1 MELQPVVIFIVFL
14 SFIGIYINIFKTPNL
29 KDPELLK
36 LPKMFR
42 TNLSEKKEE
51 LDINEMSADQL
62 ADKIVQEKN
71 NNKTIYN
78 PIGDVVSNEKDYKND
93 GLKSGFIP
101 TDFDTTNVS
110 TVGTKRP
117 YAWHGASSQREWPD
131 NPNPNAGLPYN
142 VYHPLTSEELK
153 HTTASDKQ
161 NNYVKMAGPKVRKSA
176 GEQTVGLFVGKDKTY
191 GELEDK
197 QSNKEINQATAI
209 IRNAIANEG
218 KQLVSVDS
226 VDRTKTSERY
236 GIKNNNAIS
245 SYTDVKIKP
254 NTTVSMN
261 NKDLSNVKSKNLKI
275 DPMGDLI
282 KQTSDFIN

>member
-42 TNLSEKKEE
+42 TNLSEKEE

-78 PIGDVVSNEKDYKND
+78 PIGDVVSNEKDYKNN

-226 VDRTKTSERY
+226 VDRTKTGERY

-245 SYTDVKIKP
+245 TYTDVKIKP
-254 NTTVSMN
+254 KTTVTMN